1 MRRADRLFQIVQ
13 ILRNK
18 RLVTA
23 QELAERLE
31 VSPRTIYRD
40 IQDLSLSGVPIEGEA
55 GVGYHLRYSL
65 DIPPLMFNEDE
76 IEALVLGS
84 RMLQSWGGAELG
96 ASAQSVMDKV
106 YAVIPEE
113 LRQLLDESKMF
124 APRYGPREDLQ
135 STLDIC
141 RKAIHDHHYL
151 KLTYTR
157 ADGQHS
163 QREVKP
169 LGLFFWGNVW
179 TLSAWCELRHSFRNF
194 RLDRMQA
201 IDVLDKA
208 FEEIEGQT
216 LQDCLREM
224 YSPKSDEPL
233 IYESKP

>member
-23 QELAERLE
+23 QELAEHLE

-40 IQDLSLSGVPIEGEA
+40 IQDLSLSGVPVEGEA

-65 DIPPLMFNEDE
+65 DIPPLMFNADE
-76 IEALVLGS
+76 VEALVLGS
-84 RMLQSWGGAELG
+84 RMLKSWGGAELG

-113 LRQLLDESKMF
+113 LRHVLNSSKLY
-124 APRYGPREDLQ
+124 APRFGPREDLQ

-141 RKAIHDHHYL
+141 RKAIHDHQYL
-151 KLTYTR
+151 KLCYQR
-157 ADGQHS
+157 ADSEIS
-163 QREVKP
+163 QREIRP

-179 TLSAWCELRHSFRNF
+179 TLSAWCELRDTFRTF
-194 RLDRMQA
+194 RLDRMQS
-201 IDVLDKA
+201 IDTLNRY
-208 FEEIEGQT
+208 FEEEPGQT
-216 LQDCLREM
+216 LSDCLAQM
-224 YSPKSDEPL
+224 YSSPHCDEGQ
-233 IYESKP
+233 

>member
-23 QELAERLE
+23 QELADRLE

-40 IQDLSLSGVPIEGEA
+40 IQDLSLSGVPVEGET

-65 DIPPLMFNEDE
+65 DIPPLMFDANE

-84 RMLQSWGGAELG
+84 RMLQSWGGAELSI
-96 ASAQSVMDKV
+96 SAQSVMDKV

-113 LRQLLDESKMF
+113 LRHVLDDSKLY
-124 APRYGPREDLQ
+124 APRFGPREDLE

-141 RKAIHDHHYL
+141 RKAIHNHHYIEL
-151 KLTYTR
+151 SYQR
-157 ADGQHS
+157 ADGEPS
-163 QREVKP
+163 QRQVKP

-179 TLSAWCELRHSFRNF
+179 TLSAWCELRQTFRTF
-194 RLDRMQA
+194 RLDRIQY
-201 IDVLDKA
+201 IKVLALVFAD
-208 FEEIEGQT
+208 EPGQS
-216 LQDCLREM
+216 LQDCLARMQLEQ
-224 YSPKSDEPL
+224 SHCDDQ
-233 IYESKP
+233 